1 MNISV
6 CLLNSVLMTGTG
18 DPGEDA
24 AVATIVFLLDGKLVL
39 LRPSARGESPATDL
53 KYDMK
58 ILSDKIEFFMLL
70 SNRSDELSIPL
81 LNGSIWAWDGK
92 QLNVR
97 SRHMGLIITDLDL
110 PSASQFFR
118 RASNN
123 HSSRLLSDYGYS
135 DIWNYCRIKF
145 PAF

>member
-1 MNISV
+1 MNILV
-6 CLLNSVLMTGTG
+6 CLFISVLITGTG

-39 LRPSARGESPATDL
+39 LRPSARGESLATDL
-53 KYDMK
+53 KYDMR

-70 SNRSDELSIPL
+70 STRGDELSVPL

-97 SRHMGLIITDLDL
+97 
-110 PSASQFFR
+110 
-118 RASNN
+118 
-123 HSSRLLSDYGYS
+123 
-135 DIWNYCRIKF
+135 F
-145 PAF
+145 PAFMELIR

>member
-6 CLLNSVLMTGTG
+6 YLLISVLMIGTG

-53 KYDMK
+53 KYDMR
-58 ILSDKIEFFMLL
+58 ILSDKIESFMLL
-70 SNRSDELSIPL
+70 SNRGDELSIPL

-92 QLNVR
+92 QLNVN
-97 SRHMGLIITDLDL
+97 SRHYGG
-110 PSASQFFR
+110 
-118 RASNN
+118 NN
-123 HSSRLLSDYGYS
+123 DRSGSPLNVAVL
-135 DIWNYCRIKF
+135 
-145 PAF
+145 